1 MDEAAIL
8 ATCQEIHA
16 YAEAHYE
23 DSGWSVITECYTPKD
38 MVKEMSYWEE
48 SPSSP
53 EDVWES
59 WKVSVSIWGERM
71 ADAINSAF

>member
-8 ATCQEIHA
+8 AVCEEIFA
-16 YAEAHYE
+16 YAVAHYE
-23 DSGWSVITECYTPKD
+23 DSGWSVVAECYTPAD
-38 MVKEMSYWEE
+38 MVQEMALWEE
-48 SPSSP
+48 PPTSP

-59 WKVSVSIWGERM
+59 WKVSVSILGEHM

>member
-8 ATCQEIHA
+8 ATCQEIYD

-23 DSGWSVITECYTPKD
+23 DSGWSVIVECYTPGD
-38 MVKEMSYWEE
+38 MVKEMARWEE

-59 WKVSVSIWGERM
+59 WKASVSIWGERM